1 MAGIDRHN
9 KMEIFLHPRELK
21 ISIVPTNGSELYPL
35 SIMRDTEEGMKVLF
49 CLAPFAER
57 REVAAR
63 MARSILREIKTE
75 AETELKERPTVSRF
89 LDPASHPLHPSRRL
103 TFELIERIVAD
114 LRRYGVADTRLYE
127 PPLVASEKA

>member
-1 MAGIDRHN
+1 MAGIDRSD
-9 KMEIFLHPRELK
+9 KMEIFLNPRELK
-21 ISIVPTNGSELYPL
+21 VSIVPKDGGELFAL
-35 SIMRDTEEGMKVLF
+35 SIVRDTAEGGVKVLF
-49 CLAPFAER
+49 CSAPFAER

-63 MARSILREIKTE
+63 MARSILREIKKE

-114 LRRYGVADTRLYE
+114 LRRCGVANPCLYE
-127 PPLVASEKA
+127 SPVAIGP